1 MLSVVIQQVDDYVEA
16 SVVVLLRGVFNIVKD
31 NPTNQAIV
39 TAAGGARVITQ
50 ILRHYITT
58 SVDICQECT
67 AIVHILSRCSEN
79 MSTSLEAAILDFS
92 ANGCLP
98 CNY

>member
-1 MLSVVIQQVDDYVEA
+1 MLSVAIQQVDDYVEA

-39 TAAGGARVITQ
+39 TAAGGARVITE

-58 SVDICQECT
+58 SVDICQECKYVNVFRSCHLGLQRQWMLT
-67 AIVHILSRCSEN
+67 L
-79 MSTSLEAAILDFS
+79 
-92 ANGCLP
+92 
-98 CNY
+98 